1 MRRLLL
7 VLSGFAAPAL
17 AQPMDHSMHD
27 MPGMEQQ
34 ADPHAGHDMS
44 AKSEEKAA
52 DPHAGHDMGAAEQPV
67 GNEPPPPA
75 PTDRAADRYYPPVE
89 MAQAAARLRRE
100 HGGMTAS
107 QIMFDLAEY
116 QIRDG
121 RDGYRWEGEGWFGG
135 DVNRL
140 IVKTEGEGAVREGLE
155 SVELQLLYSRALD
168 PYWNLQA
175 GVRHDVEPNPSRTYA
190 TIGFE
195 GLAPY
200 WFELEGALF
209 LSDKGDLL
217 ARIEGNYDQRL
228 SQRLILQP
236 RAELNFAAQD
246 IAGQGVGSG
255 LVDAELGLRL
265 RYEVTREF
273 APYVGV
279 SYEEKAGG
287 TRRIARAAGEDVR
300 STGFVMGVRA
310 WF

>member
-1 MRRLLL
+1 
-7 VLSGFAAPAL
+7 
-17 AQPMDHSMHD
+17 
-27 MPGMEQQ
+27 
-34 ADPHAGHDMS
+34 
-44 AKSEEKAA
+44 
-52 DPHAGHDMGAAEQPV
+52 
-67 GNEPPPPA
+67 
-75 PTDRAADRYYPPVE
+75 
-89 MAQAAARLRRE
+89 
-100 HGGMTAS
+100 
-107 QIMFDLAEY
+107 
-116 QIRDG
+116 
-121 RDGYRWEGEGWFGG
+121 
-135 DVNRL
+135 
-140 IVKTEGEGAVREGLE
+140 VKTEGEGAVREGLE

-217 ARIEGNYDQRL
+217 ARIEGTYDQRL